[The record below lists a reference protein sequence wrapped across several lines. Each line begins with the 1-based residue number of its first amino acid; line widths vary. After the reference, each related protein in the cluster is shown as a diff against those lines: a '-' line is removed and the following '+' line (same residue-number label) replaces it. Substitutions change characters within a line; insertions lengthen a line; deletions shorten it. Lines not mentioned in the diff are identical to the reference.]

1 MAATIRESAAARRL
15 TGPADT
21 SMLIGVSA
29 LGGLL
34 VVASALIALR
44 GGMPAPERLAL
55 RNAVMIGAPVAVGLY
70 AWREATHARFGR
82 LLVAAGLA
90 WGVVALCATTAAVP
104 YSIGRMA
111 AWAAEIALVYLTLS
125 FPSGRLPGRPDRLL
139 VGAVAALMGIL
150 YLPTGFL
157 VEQFPLPTY
166 YVTCT
171 ADCPANALTFLE
183 STPAWITDGVIP
195 VREAITVII
204 TALIAWRL
212 AYRLQHATRLVRR
225 ALVPVLLC
233 AIVRILSL
241 GTWIVLRRSG
251 VIDDGS
257 ATWLADT
264 LALSLPL
271 MSLGFLAGLLSW
283 RLYAADALLLLA
295 QRLRAAHTT
304 EERRTAIAQ
313 VVMDPSLELV
323 YPRPRHAEAWITAD
337 GWPARFSPD
346 RAVTVIEAD
355 TGLVAALVHD
365 PALNEQRAFLEAV
378 GSFALVWDENQRL
391 ADRVDTSNDELQES
405 RARILAAADNER
417 RRIERDL
424 HDGGQQ
430 RLVALRIRLQ
440 LAEEMMAKSPAGAR
454 EMLQRLARDVDG
466 VLEELRSLAAG
477 VYPAA
482 LSAHGLRDAVRAVTV
497 ESPLAVHVEV
507 KGTNRYPDEIEAAVY
522 FCCLEA
528 LQNVAKHAPG
538 STQVWLMLEL
548 GDDLRFEVRDDGP
561 GFDVECT
568 SRRGLDN
575 MRDRVAALGGRF
587 ELVSAPGRGTR
598 IRGSLPG
605 APRVRTPQPSQG
617 GGSELL
623 LADERGGT

>member
-1 MAATIRESAAARRL
+1 MAAPIRESAAARRL

-21 SMLIGVSA
+21 PIVAGVAA
-29 LGGLL
+29 LGLLL
-34 VVASALIALR
+34 VASSVLIALR
-44 GGMPAPERLAL
+44 GGMPEAGRLAV
-55 RNAVMIGAPVAVGLY
+55 RNALMVGAPVAVGLY

-90 WGVVALCATTAAVP
+90 FGVVALCATTGPVP
-104 YSIGRMA
+104 YSIGRML
-111 AWAAEIALVYLTLS
+111 AWAAEVALVYLTLS

-139 VGAVAALMGIL
+139 VGAFAALIGTL

-171 ADCPANALTFLE
+171 AECPANALTLLG

-195 VREAITVII
+195 VREAITVLL

-212 AYRLQHATRLVRR
+212 AYRLGHATRLMRR
-225 ALVPVLLC
+225 TLLPVFIC
-233 AIVRILSL
+233 AIVRVISL
-241 GTWIVLRRSG
+241 GTWIVLRRAG
-251 VIDDGS
+251 IADDGS
-257 ATWLADT
+257 APLAADT

-271 MSLGFLAGLLSW
+271 MSLGFLVGLLSW

-295 QRLRAAHTT
+295 QRLRAAHSTV
-304 EERRTAIAQ
+304 ERRGAIAKA
-313 VVMDPSLELV
+313 VMDPSLELV
-323 YPRPRHAEAWITAD
+323 YPRPPQADGWVTAD
-337 GWPARFSPD
+337 GWPTRLPEGDAD
-346 RAVTVIEAD
+346 RAVTVIESDA
-355 TGLVAALVHD
+355 GPVAALVHD
-365 PALNEQRAFLEAV
+365 AGLAEQRAFVEAV
-378 GSFALVWDENQRL
+378 GGFALVWDENQRL

-440 LAEEMMAKSPAGAR
+440 LAEEMMVKSPAGAR

-482 LSAHGLRDAVRAVTV
+482 LAAQGLPDAVRAVAT
-497 ESPLAVHVEV
+497 ESPLPAHVKVTGSE
-507 KGTNRYPDEIEAAVY
+507 RYPDEVEAAVY

-528 LQNVAKHAPG
+528 MQNVAKHAAG
-538 STQVWLMLEL
+538 STRIWVVLEL
-548 GDDLRFEVRDDGP
+548 GSDLRFEVRDDGP
-561 GFDVECT
+561 GFDVET
-568 SRRGLDN
+568 TQRRGLDN
-575 MRDRVAALGGRF
+575 MRDRVAAISGRL
-587 ELVSAPGRGTR
+587 EV
-598 IRGSLPG
+598 
-605 APRVRTPQPSQG
+605 
-617 GGSELL
+617 
-623 LADERGGT
+623 